1 MTQNKSL
8 PETAIPEVA
17 AFLEAKERLDRLRE
31 AYPEVFE
38 QLSELKD
45 EYNSR
50 LEAADKAVRARKIS
64 CGPFVK
70 YQEQT
75 KYDAEKLYDALGR
88 EKFLEVGGKT
98 STVTTYEVD
107 RARLEAHI
115 ASGTIDKEVVEDVR
129 EVSPRYKKPEK
140 IFI

>member
-1 MTQNKSL
+1 MAQTKIL
-8 PETAIPEVA
+8 PETAVPEVQ
-17 AFLEAKERLDRLRE
+17 AFIEAKEKVDRLKE

-38 QLSELKD
+38 QLASIKD
-45 EYNSR
+45 EYNST
-50 LEAADKAVRARKIS
+50 LQAADKAVRARGVS

-98 STVTTYEVD
+98 STITTYDVD

-115 ASGTIDKEVVEDVR
+115 AAGAIDADVLGEVR
-129 EVSPRYKKPEK
+129 TVSPRYRKPDPIE
-140 IFI
+140 I